1 MQFSKKVKQLGLSI
15 DETKANGDSEPSDC
29 SMGADHIQGKE
40 QLPTTKPPLP
50 NDELDLKI
58 SKLEL
63 IISALD
69 GFLLTSQPQEDELK
83 KLFSSLKV
91 LLEGALFDA
100 YNAGHSPECGFVQ
113 RIINGIETIESV
125 RKSESGEKLTD

>member
-1 MQFSKKVKQLGLSI
+1 MSI
-15 DETKANGDSEPSDC
+15 DETKANGGSEPNDC
-29 SMGADHIQGKE
+29 SMGADHIQSKV
-40 QLPTTKPPLP
+40 QLRTTKPPLH

-91 LLEGALFDA
+91 LFEGALFDA

-113 RIINGIETIESV
+113 RTINGIETIDSV
-125 RKSESGEKLTD
+125 RKSGTGEKLTD

>member
-1 MQFSKKVKQLGLSI
+1 MQYSKKLKKLSI
-15 DETKANGDSEPSDC
+15 SIDKTKADGGSEPSDC
-29 SMGADHIQGKE
+29 SMGADDIQGNE
-40 QLPTTKPPLP
+40 QLLITKPPLP

-100 YNAGHSPECGFVQ
+100 YNAGHSPECVFVQ
-113 RIINGIETIESV
+113 RIIDGIEAIDSV
-125 RKSESGEKLTD
+125 RKSETGEKLTD